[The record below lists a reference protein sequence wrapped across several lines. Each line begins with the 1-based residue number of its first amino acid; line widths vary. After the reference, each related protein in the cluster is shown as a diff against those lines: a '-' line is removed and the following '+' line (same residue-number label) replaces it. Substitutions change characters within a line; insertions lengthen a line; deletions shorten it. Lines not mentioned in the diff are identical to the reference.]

1 MYVVNLGTYPPKLCG
16 IATFSKDLRDNL
28 DRTGVGVR
36 IAAVSDTEYT
46 YDYPAEVA
54 CEIRQEIRQ
63 DYAKAARQINRSA
76 EADLVIIQHEY
87 GIFGGADG
95 AYVLDFT
102 NSLEK
107 PYMMVAHTILPNPTR
122 NQKEILNHVAEKAAV
137 VICMTK
143 RSARLLEDVYDVPPE
158 KIRIVY
164 HGVPVFQA
172 KDREQLKQRYGY
184 AGRQIITTF
193 GLIGPGKGLEIG
205 IRALQD
211 VVARHPDVLYL
222 IAGKTHPMLLRREGE
237 RYREMLNGLIS
248 DLNLGDHVKFIN
260 HFMEHEE
267 LGDYLYMTDIY
278 LSPYPNRDQAVS
290 GTLAFAIGCGRAIVS
305 TPYEYALAMLAEEQ
319 RGLIAADA
327 TPENIA
333 ILLDR
338 VLSNPV
344 LKAHLERKTARL
356 GKTTSWPYVA
366 GQYANLA
373 TRIVSKF
380 HIMTEVGSTG
390 PTRVSSLEVRASNI
404 ERTSVS
410 ARGGMQL

>member
-1 MYVVNLGTYPPKLCG
+1 MYIVNLGTYPPKQCG
-16 IATFSKDLRDNL
+16 IATFSKDLRDNMA
-28 DRTGVGVR
+28 RTGVGVR

-46 YDYPAEVA
+46 YDYPDEVA
-54 CEIRQEIRQ
+54 YEIRQEIRK
-63 DYAKAARQINRSA
+63 DYAKTARQINRSMDA
-76 EADLVIIQHEY
+76 ELVIVQHEY

-102 NSLEK
+102 DSLEK
-107 PYMMVAHTILPNPTR
+107 PYMLVPHTILPYPSQS
-122 NQKEILNHVAEKAAV
+122 QKEILDHLAAKAAV

-143 RSARLLEDVYDVPPE
+143 RSARLLEVVYAVPPE
-158 KIRIVY
+158 KICIVH
-164 HGVPVFQA
+164 HGVPVFRV
-172 KDREQLKQRYGY
+172 KDREQLKQCYGY
-184 AGRQIITTF
+184 TGRQVITTF

-222 IAGKTHPMLLRREGE
+222 IAGKTHPMLLKREGE
-237 RYREMLNGLIS
+237 RYREMLNGLIA

-260 HFMEHEE
+260 HYMEHEE

-278 LSPYPNRDQAVS
+278 LSPYPNSDQAVS

-327 TPENIA
+327 TPETIA

-344 LKAHLERKTARL
+344 LKAHLERKTARV
-356 GKTTSWPYVA
+356 GKTIGWPYVA
-366 GQYANLA
+366 AQYANLA
-373 TRIVSKF
+373 TRIVTLSL
-380 HIMTEVGSTG
+380 VDST
-390 PTRVSSLEVRASNI
+390 S
-404 ERTSVS
+404 
-410 ARGGMQL
+410 

>member
-76 EADLVIIQHEY
+76 KADLVIIQHEY

-143 RSARLLEDVYDVPPE
+143 RSARLLEDV
-158 KIRIVY
+158 
-164 HGVPVFQA
+164 
-172 KDREQLKQRYGY
+172 
-184 AGRQIITTF
+184 
-193 GLIGPGKGLEIG
+193 
-205 IRALQD
+205 
-211 VVARHPDVLYL
+211 
-222 IAGKTHPMLLRREGE
+222 
-237 RYREMLNGLIS
+237 
-248 DLNLGDHVKFIN
+248 
-260 HFMEHEE
+260 
-267 LGDYLYMTDIY
+267 
-278 LSPYPNRDQAVS
+278 
-290 GTLAFAIGCGRAIVS
+290 
-305 TPYEYALAMLAEEQ
+305 
-319 RGLIAADA
+319 
-327 TPENIA
+327 
-333 ILLDR
+333 
-338 VLSNPV
+338 
-344 LKAHLERKTARL
+344 
-356 GKTTSWPYVA
+356 
-366 GQYANLA
+366 
-373 TRIVSKF
+373 
-380 HIMTEVGSTG
+380 
-390 PTRVSSLEVRASNI
+390 
-404 ERTSVS
+404 
-410 ARGGMQL
+410 

>member
-1 MYVVNLGTYPPKLCG
+1 MVVVNLGTYPPKECG

-28 DRTGVGVR
+28 ARTGVGVK

-46 YDYPAEVA
+46 YEYPDEVVY
-54 CEIRQEIRQ
+54 EIRQEIKK
-63 DYAKAARQINRSA
+63 DYARIAGQINRSA
-76 EADLVIIQHEY
+76 DVDLVIVQHEY

-102 NSLEK
+102 SSLEK
-107 PYMMVAHTILPNPTR
+107 PYMLVAHTILPCPSHS
-122 NQKEILNHVAEKAAV
+122 QKVILEHLADGAAV
-137 VICMTK
+137 VMSMTK
-143 RSARLLEDVYDVPPE
+143 RSARLLEVVYAVPPE
-158 KIRIVY
+158 KICIVH

-172 KDREQLKQRYGY
+172 KDRERLKQQYGY
-184 AGRQIITTF
+184 AGRQVITTF

-205 IRALQD
+205 IRALQE

-237 RYREMLNGLIS
+237 RYREMLNGLIAQ
-248 DLNLGDHVKFIN
+248 LELGDHVKFIN
-260 HFMEHEE
+260 HYMDHGE

-290 GTLAFAIGCGRAIVS
+290 GTLAFALGCGRAVVS

-356 GKTTSWPYVA
+356 GKTITWPYVA
-366 GQYANLA
+366 AQYANLA
-373 TRIVSKF
+373 TRIANLRIAGVPS
-380 HIMTEVGSTG
+380 
-390 PTRVSSLEVRASNI
+390 
-404 ERTSVS
+404 
-410 ARGGMQL
+410 